1 MSESPKANQK
11 PVLIVDTHEP
21 ARILLKAYLNRLG
34 HPNIEESS
42 DSMEALRLIMSA
54 AQDHAPYSMV
64 FMEWT
69 MPEMDAV
76 EFIRATRQM
85 RSFAHFPI
93 IVLAEEYDHSKWNSV
108 MKAGANAYLIKPVS
122 EETLIAVLIK
132 AQLPEPQNLSNSSAI
147 GVNSSFPNIGI

>member
-1 MSESPKANQK
+1 MSESPNSGPKTI
-11 PVLIVDTHEP
+11 LIVDTNEP

-34 HPNIEESS
+34 HPNIEESA

-76 EFIRATRQM
+76 EFIHATRQM

-93 IVLAEEYDHSKWNSV
+93 IVLAEEYDHAKWNSV
-108 MKAGANAYLIKPVS
+108 MNAGANAYLIKPVS
-122 EETLIAVLIK
+122 EETLIEVMIK
-132 AQLPEPQNLSNSSAI
+132 AQPPAPQKSE
-147 GVNSSFPNIGI
+147 